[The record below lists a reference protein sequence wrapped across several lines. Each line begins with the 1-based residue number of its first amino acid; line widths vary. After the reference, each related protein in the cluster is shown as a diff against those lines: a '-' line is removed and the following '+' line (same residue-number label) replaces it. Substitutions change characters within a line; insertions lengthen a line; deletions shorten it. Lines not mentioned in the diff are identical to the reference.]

1 MGAYTPT
8 TQPRM
13 RTDEDAMRPC
23 AHTMHARMTHSA
35 HACECNKHPQPEP
48 QQDAPALALR
58 DSCCSNTALHYAA
71 IYGHGDVVALLLSH
85 GAAVNKQANDGY
97 ANRTSMPA
105 AMHAHTCACAHTV
118 RIQRSGAGAQRC
130 TTLQIRWRLCTCYS
144 RQAPTHPS
152 RTTTGTDL
160 SARITQIS
168 RMQHRTTGPRAHHA
182 PALRTLHAACCMAP
196 RYVFMNVS
204 RARTHTQMPTHTHTH
219 SHTHTHTHTHTPCNH
234 AAT

>member
-48 QQDAPALALR
+48 QQDAPTLALR

-105 AMHAHTCACAHTV
+105 AMRAHTGACAHRRTALHDAANKMEIV
-118 RIQRSGAGAQRC
+118 YMLFEAGAD
-130 TTLQIRWRLCTCYS
+130 
-144 RQAPTHPS
+144 PS
-152 RTTTGTDL
+152 IKNNDG
-160 SARITQIS
+160 
-168 RMQHRTTGPRAHHA
+168 HGPLRAHHA
-182 PALRTLHAACCMAP
+182 NITHA
-196 RYVFMNVS
+196 
-204 RARTHTQMPTHTHTH
+204 T
-219 SHTHTHTHTHTPCNH
+219 
-234 AAT
+234 